1 MKIKNIYKI
10 IIFIFLFFISS
21 SNIYAESS
29 TGFLPGQIW
38 YSNDDLVE
46 GNTVSIYTA
55 VWNADANPISMRVEF
70 YDKNVIL
77 GYRNIEVPV
86 KSLVEVSLPWKV
98 TSGDHSISAK
108 IISPKLISG
117 TKKEPI
123 SLNHSETNKD
133 KKFIPVMIKSVNA
146 SSLKD
151 TVVAKNS
158 LGDIP
163 SKINEVL
170 PTSVSNLLLTSISKI
185 ENIRQDLQLSTE
197 KSKEEIQKNIKV
209 SDVVSDLETFIKNDG
224 ATVNGSDYNSVKNSN
239 DSSLNKSKNFL
250 SSGHPFEYVKLFFL
264 SSINFILKNQV
275 IFYSLLFL
283 LCIRLLGFVI
293 SFIRNR

>member
-10 IIFIFLFFISS
+10 IIFIFLFFISY
-21 SNIYAESS
+21 SNVYAESS

-38 YSNDDLVE
+38 YSNDDLIE

-55 VWNADANPISMRVEF
+55 VWNADANPVSMRVEF
-70 YDKNVIL
+70 YDKNTIL

-86 KSLVEVSLPWKV
+86 KSLVEVSLPWKI
-98 TSGDHSISAK
+98 TSGDHVISAK
-108 IISPKLISG
+108 IISPQLMSG

-133 KKFIPVMIKSVNA
+133 KKFIPVMTKSINA
-146 SSLKD
+146 NSLKD
-151 TVVAKNS
+151 TVVAKNN
-158 LGDIP
+158 LDDIP

-170 PTSVSNLLLTSISKI
+170 PESVSTFAMSNLSKI
-185 ENIRQDLQLSTE
+185 ENLRQKLQLSTE

-264 SSINFILKNQV
+264 SSIDFILKNKV
-275 IFYSLLFL
+275 IFYSLLVL
-283 LCIRLLGFVI
+283 LVIRLLGFII